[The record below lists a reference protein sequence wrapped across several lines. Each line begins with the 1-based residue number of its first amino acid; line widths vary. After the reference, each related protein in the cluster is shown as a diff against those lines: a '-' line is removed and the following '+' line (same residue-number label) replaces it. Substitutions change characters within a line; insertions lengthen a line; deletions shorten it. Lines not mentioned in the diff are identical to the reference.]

1 MTLQDLSPRRREVAL
16 LVGLNYS
23 CREIA
28 AELEMSVHTVHS
40 HVQWVAGKI
49 PNPRGIPA
57 MRLVRGWVVSKQRD
71 EAQRSAA

>member
-28 AELEMSVHTVHS
+28 TELDMSVHTVHS
-40 HVQWVAGKI
+40 HVQWIAGKI
-49 PNPRGIPA
+49 PKKQGVPA
-57 MRLVRGWVVSKQRD
+57 MRLVRRWVISRQRAEKQ
-71 EAQRSAA
+71 AA

>member
-1 MTLQDLSPRRREVAL
+1 MTLSDLSPRRREVAL

-49 PNPRGIPA
+49 DNPRKLPA
-57 MRLVRGWVVSKQRD
+57 MRLVRGWVLSKHRPQNV
-71 EAQRSAA
+71 AA